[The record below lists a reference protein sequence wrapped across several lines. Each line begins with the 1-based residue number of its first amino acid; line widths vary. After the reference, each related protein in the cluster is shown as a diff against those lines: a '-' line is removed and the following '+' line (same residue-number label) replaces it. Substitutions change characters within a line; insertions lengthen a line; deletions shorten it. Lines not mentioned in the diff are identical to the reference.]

1 MKSTYLLIAWS
12 FICVFVALF
21 FLLLK
26 MHDFAAFWG
35 LLAIVSS
42 IYGSVN
48 YAVKMYLDLKHID
61 IKNDLK
67 KK

>member
-1 MKSTYLLIAWS
+1 MELCMCFWS
-12 FICVFVALF
+12 FV

-26 MHDFAAFWG
+26 MYDFAAFWG

-48 YAVKMYLDLKHID
+48 YAVKMYLDSKCID